1 MGCSVSQQGD
11 KMDEV
16 FLLIAMA
23 VRFTQL
29 GLTLS
34 MKIMVPSC
42 DRM

>member
-1 MGCSVSQQGD
+1 MGCCVSQQGH
-11 KMDEV
+11 KMGEV

-34 MKIMVPSC
+34 MKIMLPSS